1 MKFVD
6 QRTAAAF
13 CAAVLGLGL
22 GPSAVLAQTAKKP
35 ATSSAQGA
43 PSSPGQKCSNLSV
56 DAEQIRAMLRN
67 MQIEEKLS
75 GLSQRLAQEEAMS
88 SPEIA
93 KLQNLSARLEGK
105 EGELEVRAEAMSA
118 RAQEIAS
125 EVKNGLRENGNV
137 FISGDDDSG
146 WLGVEIEEVTTQK
159 AQDLRLPSVRG
170 VLVEEVEPDS
180 PAGKA
185 GLKQNDV
192 ILQYDGQAV
201 EGTVQFRRLVR
212 ETPPGRNVRLT
223 IARDGGTQTL
233 SVELADRNAY
243 YEKRMRGMARDFG
256 RTFAFSAPNFDFHGP
271 ETFMWMNSGGPVLG
285 IEAEDLTGQLG
296 AYFGAPGDSG
306 VLVRAVRSGAPA
318 ERAGLKAGDVIVKL
332 DGEAVKSVSALR
344 DKLREKRDQ
353 KTVTLGVLRKGSEL
367 NVSVKIEQPKPEN
380 FQSAHSAAL

>member
-13 CAAVLGLGL
+13 CAAVFGLGL
-22 GPSAVLAQTAKKP
+22 GPSVVLAQTAKKP

-43 PSSPGQKCSNLSV
+43 PSSPGQKCANPGV

-93 KLQNLSARLEGK
+93 KLQNLSARLGGK
-105 EGELEVRAEAMSA
+105 EGELEARAEAMSA

-125 EVKNGLRENGNV
+125 EVKNGLQENGNV

-159 AQDLRLPSVRG
+159 AKDLKLPSVRG

-212 ETPPGRNVRLT
+212 ETPAGR
-223 IARDGGTQTL
+223 
-233 SVELADRNAY
+233 
-243 YEKRMRGMARDFG
+243 
-256 RTFAFSAPNFDFHGP
+256 
-271 ETFMWMNSGGPVLG
+271 
-285 IEAEDLTGQLG
+285 
-296 AYFGAPGDSG
+296 
-306 VLVRAVRSGAPA
+306 
-318 ERAGLKAGDVIVKL
+318 
-332 DGEAVKSVSALR
+332 
-344 DKLREKRDQ
+344 
-353 KTVTLGVLRKGSEL
+353 TVTLEISRNGATQ
-367 NVSVKIEQPKPEN
+367 NVSVDLGDR
-380 FQSAHSAAL
+380 SAFFEKKMKGKMRDFDNALAFSMPNPDFSFSIPSMDGRGPMLGISAEDVS